1 MAQYSFE
8 TMNRHETAVSV
19 VIPTYNRSALV
30 SRCVDSIHASG
41 VSPVEVIVVDDGGS
55 DDTEAVVQ
63 SRARY
68 VLQTNAGPAAARNN
82 GFDRSRGGYVGFIDS
97 DDEWIGD
104 VALRLQRQ
112 LDANPDVDFVFADS
126 LMGNPDDGFVSFVAT
141 YGGDAFN
148 ALPGKTRADG
158 LRVLER
164 EPLFMQLS
172 TRNVMFLG
180 SMLIRRD
187 FFAKIAGF
195 DPKLRGAADWD
206 FFMRATAAGTAAY
219 SPGPAMSYYYK
230 HSEGMST
237 DQDHMEADFI
247 RALDS
252 VRRRA
257 TLSAEVRAHVDA
269 RLRDHIFGWA
279 WLAYEKGDM
288 ETTRTRLQMAADMGQ
303 FGAREAVYLAT
314 SYFPPALVET
324 MRRAKRV
331 LIPWRG

>member
-1 MAQYSFE
+1 MD
-8 TMNRHETAVSV
+8 RHETAVSV

-30 SRCVDSIHASG
+30 SRCVDSIRASG
-41 VSPVEVIVVDDGGS
+41 VTPLEIVVVDDGGK
-55 DDTEAVVQ
+55 DDTEAVIAG
-63 SRARY
+63 RATYLR
-68 VLQTNAGPAAARNN
+68 QPNAGPAAARNN
-82 GFDRSRGGYVGFIDS
+82 GFDTSRGDYVGFIDS
-97 DDEWIGD
+97 DDEWIAD
-104 VALRLQRQ
+104 AARRLHQQ
-112 LDANPDVDFVFADS
+112 LDAHPDVDVVFADS
-126 LMGNPDDGFVSFVAT
+126 RMGNDDEGFVSFVDT
-141 YGGDAFN
+141 YGGEAFSQ
-148 ALPGKTRADG
+148 LPAAERPGG

-164 EPLFMQLS
+164 GPLFRQLS

-187 FFAKIAGF
+187 FFARIGGF

-206 FFMRATAAGTAAY
+206 FFMRATAAGTVAFSA
-219 SPGPAMSYYYK
+219 GPAMSYYYK

-237 DQDHMEADFI
+237 DQDHMEEDFI

-257 TLSAEVRAHVDA
+257 PLDDDARAHVEA

-279 WLAYEKGDM
+279 WQAYEKGDLQ
-288 ETTRTRLQMAADMGQ
+288 TTRARLQMAVDMGQ

-314 SYFPPALVET
+314 SYFPPALVDA

-331 LIPWRG
+331 LTQGRG